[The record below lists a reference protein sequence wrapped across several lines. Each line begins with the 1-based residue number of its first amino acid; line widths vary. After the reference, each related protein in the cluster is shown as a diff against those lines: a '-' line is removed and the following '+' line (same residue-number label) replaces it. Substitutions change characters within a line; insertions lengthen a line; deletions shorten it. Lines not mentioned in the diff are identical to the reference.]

1 MKPVFTSYQKFVVA
15 LLAFLQFTIILD
27 FMIISPLGA
36 LLLQELHVS
45 TRQFGLV
52 VSAYAFSAGAS
63 GLLAA
68 GFADKFD
75 RKRLLLFFYAGFLL
89 GTLLCGLA
97 TSYHFLLI
105 ARIVTGVFG
114 GVIGSISMAIIADLF
129 PLEMRGR
136 VMGTIQTSFAASQ
149 VMGLPL
155 GVFLSNH
162 WGWHA
167 PFIMIIG
174 IGAPVGLIIAA
185 RLQPIVEHLK
195 VPSTRNPV

>member
-1 MKPVFTSYQKFVVA
+1 MDKETTRAPRTAFSGYQKFVIAV
-15 LLAFLQFTIILD
+15 LAFLQFTIILD

-36 LLLQELHVS
+36 IVMPTLNITPQ
-45 TRQFGLV
+45 QFGLA
-52 VSAYAFSAGAS
+52 VSSYAFSAGAS

-97 TSYHFLLI
+97 TSYTFLLA

-114 GVIGSISMAIIADLF
+114 GVVGSISMAIIADLF
-129 PLEMRGR
+129 PLQVRGR

-155 GVFLSNH
+155 GVFLSNKR
-162 WGWHA
+162 GWHA
-167 PFIMIIG
+167 PFVLILAV
-174 IGAPVGLIIAA
+174 GAPIGVVIAA
-185 RLQPIVEHLK
+185 
-195 VPSTRNPV
+195 